1 MPVLHN
7 LPLIRQTKE
16 DQLDLK
22 HTIPSLFAQGGMS
35 RFGQFFIFNQ
45 RATQG
50 LPWLK

>member
-22 HTIPSLFAQGGMS
+22 NPIPSLFAQGGMC
-35 RFGQFFIFNQ
+35 RFGQFLLLINRRRKGFH
-45 RATQG
+45 G
-50 LPWLK
+50 